1 MTPEVLED
9 LVLTEG
15 DAWPLQQACADLDE
29 KARAKLSSAAQ
40 KLHRQLS
47 TCKASE
53 AASERLKALLARR
66 GKEGAWRFYSSP
78 ENNKATMALF
88 ALGPLSAVK
97 KRGLHVW
104 GEQSAAERILTDRR
118 PPWID
123 DWIAHELEQDFTWL
137 DLPTILAW
145 MKSGVCR
152 KPEVEGYYRK
162 FAAHLMRA
170 RDWGKP
176 DTTPPPP
183 PLSQQ
188 LIDEPSLLEDVWA
201 LFKVETIAF
210 NTNGWLTSNAAP
222 DYETWPDALVKL
234 SAQGALDRERL
245 MRAALDGL
253 RLDIKENQ
261 LAGFH
266 RFYVQMTPTSP
277 ELLRHQSLYIDLLC
291 HPVGH
296 VAKFAI
302 EMLTKVEKLGAL
314 DADPV
319 LREIPGVF
327 AGAGKGNAMAALTL
341 IQRTAARD
349 EGAGAR
355 CLSATVEALR
365 HANADVQAK
374 ALTLLEANAGRLE
387 AAHLELIAELEGFVA
402 ASNRARLLALV
413 DHAPASE
420 RLARAER
427 VPVVSAPSAPV
438 VTPPEAY
445 IPIGGDVVG
454 RKVLSA
460 DAELTPIPSVDGLID
475 AVLHAIEVV
484 DSPDDIELIID
495 AISRFAGGAPPDF
508 EQRVAPLTHRLEH
521 GRTGSNGLGAV
532 RVGAGLAVIDLIF
545 SWARGQLYRTE
556 SQPSQYYTQDDAF
569 EPMIAHLRAVAERAA
584 RRESRTLLS
593 APTHRGGWIDPLV
606 WMDRL
611 HELASV
617 AGLGQTM
624 DFRLSLLRLA
634 PDNRAEALER
644 ADALPA
650 PLRRIVVFAL
660 GGDEMPAKEE
670 RHAYAAMI
678 TAARC
683 RAPLADWSAAF
694 ASLDLEDE
702 WPDGLRPAR
711 YGWRSTHKAG
721 QYQETRW
728 KTPEFH
734 VTVSRDGEEALAEP
748 KGGLIARLLTSVQG
762 RVVTKWSEL
771 PTAALCRRMEAKHYS
786 GDLNTVWVAQW
797 LAYLWP
803 QNPAGAQMKGASKL
817 AERID
822 ENSSN
827 WTPGFG
833 FLHSLFQ
840 KNRPWGE
847 VGHLLLCLGLIG
859 KDADV
864 KGLAVDALIE
874 GIEGRVFDPRL
885 FAEVMARLGEGKW
898 GKLNRL
904 GEGLMQVVQVSTL
917 HAGVV
922 CEALEAWLPRLDFE
936 ERSAVYVLQVL
947 LEARALTGRPLAASA
962 QAALREV
969 GGSGKAAK
977 LAKDLLRV

>member
-1 MTPEVLED
+1 MTPEMLED
-9 LVLTEG
+9 LILGEG
-15 DAWPLQQACADLDE
+15 DAWPLQRACADLDE

-47 TCKASE
+47 ACKAGE
-53 AASERLKALLARR
+53 TASERLKALLAQR
-66 GKEGAWRFYSSP
+66 GKEGAWRFYSAP
-78 ENNKATMALF
+78 ENNKAAVALF
-88 ALGPLSAVK
+88 ALGPLSALK

-104 GEQSAAERILTDRR
+104 GEQPVAERILTDRR

-123 DWIAHELEQDFTWL
+123 EWIAHELEQDFTWL
-137 DLPTILAW
+137 DLPTILSW

-152 KPEVEGYYRK
+152 KPEVDGYYGK
-162 FAAHLMRA
+162 FAAYLMRA

-188 LIDEPSLLEDVWA
+188 LIDEPILLEDVWA
-201 LFKVETIAF
+201 LFKIETIAF
-210 NTNGWLTSNAAP
+210 NTNGWLTSGAP
-222 DYETWPDALVKL
+222 PGYETWPEALVKL
-234 SAQGALDRERL
+234 STQGRLDRERL
-245 MRAALDGL
+245 LRAALDGL

-266 RFYVQMTPTSP
+266 RFYVQMTPTSE
-277 ELLRHQSLYIDLLC
+277 ELLRHQPLYIDLLC
-291 HPVGH
+291 HSVGH

-319 LREIPGVF
+319 LREIQGVF

-341 IQRTAARD
+341 VQRTAARD
-349 EGAGAR
+349 EDARAR

-374 ALTLLEANAGRLE
+374 ALTLLEASVGRLE
-387 AAHLELIAELEGFVA
+387 AAHLQLIAELEGFVA
-402 ASNRARLLALV
+402 ASNRVRLLALV
-413 DHAPASE
+413 GQDPATAPAG
-420 RLARAER
+420 RAER
-427 VPVVSAPSAPV
+427 VAAAGALSALSGA
-438 VTPPEAY
+438 PPEAY
-445 IPIGGDVVG
+445 VPIGGDVVG
-454 RKVLSA
+454 RTVLSPEM
-460 DAELTPIPSVDGLID
+460 ELTPIPSVDALID
-475 AVLHAIEVV
+475 AVLHAVEVV
-484 DSPDDIELIID
+484 DGPDEIERIVD
-495 AISRFAGGAPPDF
+495 AISRFAGRPPADF
-508 EQRVAPLTHRLEH
+508 EQRVAPLVHRLEH
-521 GRTGSNGLGAV
+521 GRTGANGLGVV
-532 RVGAGLAVIDLIF
+532 RVGAGLALVDLIF
-545 SWARGQLYRTE
+545 SWAHGRLYRTE
-556 SQPSQYYTQDDAF
+556 FERSIYYTQDDAF

-593 APTHRGGWIDPLV
+593 APTHHGGWIDPLV

-611 HELASV
+611 HELAPV
-617 AGLGQTM
+617 AGLGRTM

-634 PDNRAEALER
+634 PDNRDKALER
-644 ADALPA
+644 AGSLPA
-650 PLRRIVVFAL
+650 PLRRIVIFAL
-660 GGDEMPAKEE
+660 GGEAPPAKED
-670 RHAYAAMI
+670 RNAYAALI

-694 ASLDLEDE
+694 APLGVEDD
-702 WPDGLRPAR
+702 WPDGLKPAQ
-711 YGWRSTHKAG
+711 YGWRAAHKTG
-721 QYQETRW
+721 QHQQMRW

-734 VTVSRDGEEALAEP
+734 VTVERGGETTDRAVP
-748 KGGLIARLLTSVQG
+748 GGLIARLRTTLQG
-762 RVVTKWSEL
+762 PLVAKWSEL
-771 PTAALCRRMEAKHYS
+771 PTAALCRRSEAKHFS
-786 GDLNTVWVAQW
+786 GDLNTVWVTQW

-803 QNPAGAQMKGASKL
+803 QNPAGAQIKGAAKL
-817 AERID
+817 ADRID

-827 WTPGFG
+827 WMPGFG

-904 GEGLMQVVQVSTL
+904 GEGLLQVVQVSTL
-917 HAGVV
+917 HAEVV

-936 ERSAVYVLQVL
+936 ERSAIHVLQVL

-969 GGSGKAAK
+969 GGSGKAAR
-977 LAKDLLRV
+977 LAKDLLRA